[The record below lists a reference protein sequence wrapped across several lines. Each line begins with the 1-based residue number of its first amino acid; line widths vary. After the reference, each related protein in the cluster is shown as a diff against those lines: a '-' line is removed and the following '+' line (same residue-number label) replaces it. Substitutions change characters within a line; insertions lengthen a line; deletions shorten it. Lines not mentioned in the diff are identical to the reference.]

1 MYLLF
6 ALHLLLAFPATAAL
20 LRQDRTP
27 AAALAWLLAILL
39 VPVLGSMLYLL
50 AGYRRPLHDVPPT
63 DAEPPVGIE
72 RMLWLDCATRIRQ
85 YNRVEQLHDG
95 SEAFAALIAALQG
108 ARRYIHL
115 SYYIFADD
123 RVGQAFGNV
132 LMRKARAGVEV
143 RLLYDAVG
151 SWKLSKR
158 FVKRLRNAGVEV
170 RPYAPLHFPWFSP
183 RANRRNHSKI
193 AIIDGNIGFVG
204 GINIAERYLDGD
216 ALGRWRDEHLR
227 IEGEAVTDLQRLFA
241 ADWEQEGGT
250 LDHDRPD
257 KYESTIQAGTLPLSP
272 LQIAWTREDH
282 SRHTL
287 CDLFAQLIDETR
299 HTLRLSSPYFLPPPA
314 LYEALLRALRRGC
327 RVLVML
333 PDRSDVWLAR
343 RATDSYLGRLLDA
356 GAEIFR
362 YEGGFLHAK
371 RLFVDNNV
379 ASVGTANFDYR
390 SLDYNTEATA
400 LLLDPESIEQA
411 LRRFDADL
419 ERCRRIT
426 PEEWHNRPAC
436 RNLGD
441 RIARLFAPLL

>member
-1 MYLLF
+1 MYLFLI
-6 ALHLLLAFPATAAL
+6 LHLLLAAWATTAL
-20 LRQDRTP
+20 MRQERTP
-27 AAALAWLLAILL
+27 ATALAWLLAILFI
-39 VPVLGSMLYLL
+39 PVVGCTLYLL
-50 AGYRRPLHDVPPT
+50 AGYRRPLHDIPAT
-63 DAEPPVGIE
+63 DAEPPAGIE
-72 RMLWLDCATRIRQ
+72 RMLWHDCATRIRLH
-85 YNRVEQLHDG
+85 NRVEQLHDG

-108 ARRYIHL
+108 ARRHIHL

-123 RVGQAFGNV
+123 RVGHAFGDI

-158 FVKRLRNAGVEV
+158 FVQQLRKAGVEV
-170 RPYAPLHFPWFSP
+170 RPYAPLRFPWFSP

-193 AIIDGNIGFVG
+193 AVIDGRIGFVG

-241 ADWEQEGGT
+241 ADWIQEGGT
-250 LDHDRPD
+250 WISDNYKP
-257 KYESTIQAGTLPLSP
+257 TIDTETLPLSP

-287 CDLFAQLIDETR
+287 SDLFAQLIDQTR
-299 HTLRLSSPYFLPPPA
+299 HTLRLSSPYFLPPAA
-314 LYEALLRALRRGC
+314 LYEALLRALHRGC
-327 RVLVML
+327 RILIML

-343 RATDSYLGRLLDA
+343 RATDSYLGSLLEA

-371 RLFVDNNV
+371 RLLIDDDV

-400 LLLDPESIEQA
+400 LLLDHATVQQA

-426 PEEWHNRPAC
+426 VEEWHNRPTSRA
-436 RNLGD
+436 LGD